1 MHRFHV
7 DMFLSVTDRQ
17 LQEINKRFDEVNTN
31 LLLCMAAFSPLDN
44 FASWDKDRDKL
55 IKFA

>member
-1 MHRFHV
+1 
-7 DMFLSVTDRQ
+7 MFLSVTDRQ

>member
-1 MHRFHV
+1 
-7 DMFLSVTDRQ
+7 MFLGVIDRQ
-17 LQEINKRFDEVNTN
+17 LQEINKRFDEVNKN

-55 IKFA
+55 IKFAQFSEIS